1 MSGMQWDT
9 QADFPA
15 VYEELLVPGFFGAF
29 AEELLDRARL
39 VDGARMLDVATG
51 TGIVVRR
58 ARARQAGLARVVGLD
73 LMPGMLAFAREK
85 SEGLDVE
92 FVVGDA
98 TALPFEDDSFDVVTC
113 QQGLQFFPDR
123 EGALREFRR
132 VLAPDGRA
140 VVSCWSELETSPAHH
155 ALVGAVRR
163 RFPEHE
169 SVARAPYTL
178 TSDEALR
185 NLLVSA
191 GFGVVAVER
200 VQGVARFAS
209 PEEFARSFM
218 EGSPMAVA
226 MAEVPKEDR
235 DALARDI
242 ADSVRELIGDPVAAP
257 MATHIATARA

>member
-1 MSGMQWDT
+1 MQWDP

-15 VYEELLVPGFFGAF
+15 IYEELLVPGFFETF
-29 AEELLDRARL
+29 AEELLDRARP
-39 VDGARMLDVATG
+39 VDGSRMLDIATG

-58 ARARQAGLARVVGLD
+58 ACARCAGLARIVGLD
-73 LMPGMLAFAREK
+73 LMPGMLASAREK
-85 SEGLDVE
+85 SAGLDVE

-98 TALPFEDDSFDVVTC
+98 TALPFEDDSFDVITC

-132 VLAPDGRA
+132 VLGPEGRA
-140 VVSCWSELETSPAHH
+140 VVSCWAELETSPAHH
-155 ALVGAVRR
+155 VLVDVVRR
-163 RFPEHE
+163 RYPERE

-185 NLLVSA
+185 NLLVNA

-200 VQGVARFAS
+200 VQGIARFAS
-209 PEEFARSFM
+209 PEDFARSFM

-226 MAEVPKEDR
+226 MAEVGQEER
-235 DALARDI
+235 DALAGEI
-242 ADSVRELIGDPVAAP
+242 ADAVRELIGDPVAAP